1 MRTGTSNGMIPDP
14 APWFIVRDGKAIAE
28 TFDRHTAEQ
37 CAEYGYQVFTAAQ
50 WLGKLNKEAK
60 R

>member
-1 MRTGTSNGMIPDP
+1 MTATIPEREQHCGS
-14 APWFIVRDGKAIAE
+14 WFIVRDGKAIAE

-37 CAEYGYQVFTAAQ
+37 CARYGYQVFTAAQ